1 MAVQYDTVDVEALL
15 QRIAALETENTHLRN
30 ELEQISWDQ
39 TYQQLQLFRSLVERS
54 LDGIMVTLY
63 DKDGT
68 PYMAYTNPALGDM
81 LGFGAEFNQSHID
94 HINALDPEVYN
105 TAPRITLETGSWRGV
120 QILQKK
126 DGTPLPG
133 LVSAYYYHLDE
144 DKQQPVLAVVFRDIT
159 DLHQSEAARARL
171 QAELIAAQQALI
183 RELSTPLIPI
193 ADRVVIMPLI
203 GSIDSTRAQAV
214 IETLL
219 EGITTHRA
227 ETAILDITGVQTI
240 DSQVASALVQ
250 ATQAVRLLGARV
262 MVTGIHPAIAQTLVH
277 LGVDLQGI
285 ATYSALQAGI
295 AAALRSG
302 AAPTLRNGTAAR
314 RNPLLTS

>member
-1 MAVQYDTVDVEALL
+1 MARRA
-15 QRIAALETENTHLRN
+15 
-30 ELEQISWDQ
+30 
-39 TYQQLQLFRSLVERS
+39 
-54 LDGIMVTLY
+54 
-63 DKDGT
+63 
-68 PYMAYTNPALGDM
+68 
-81 LGFGAEFNQSHID
+81 
-94 HINALDPEVYN
+94 DPPE
-105 TAPRITLETGSWRGV
+105 
-120 QILQKK
+120 K